1 MFWQI
6 ATGGTVSSI
15 VIVAVQVETLPLLSV
30 TVKVEVFA
38 PTFAHV
44 NAVGV
49 ADKLAMPQASVL
61 PPSMSDAV
69 MLALPDPS
77 S

>member
-1 MFWQI
+1 MSW
-6 ATGGTVSSI
+6 I
-15 VIVAVQVETLPLLSV
+15 VTVAVQVETLPLTSV

-38 PTFAHV
+38 PTFEQL

-49 ADKLAMPQASVL
+49 ALKLAMAQLSLL
-61 PPSMSDAV
+61 PLSMSFAV
-69 MLALPDPS
+69 ILALPVAS

>member
-1 MFWQI
+1 M

-38 PTFAHV
+38 PTFAQV

-49 ADKLAMPQASVL
+49 ALRLAMPQLSLL
-61 PPSMSDAV
+61 PPSISDAV